1 MTWTVSVRRL
11 TLGASVILLLVLQA
25 GMAQQT
31 SITTQAPSAPAQKAP
46 QQLGSVNPE
55 NLTPLFRETATT
67 KWLADHRVRAYGW
80 LDGGYSYSSS
90 GYGLLNVAPEPTRF
104 GNEFLLNG
112 DFVPTSTAGPT
123 RLFCGR

>member
-1 MTWTVSVRRL
+1 
-11 TLGASVILLLVLQA
+11 
-25 GMAQQT
+25 MAQQT
-31 SITTQAPSAPAQKAP
+31 SISTQAPSAPAQKAP
-46 QQLGSVNPE
+46 QQFGSVNPE
-55 NLTPLFRETATT
+55 NLTPLFRETAAT

-112 DFVPTSTAGPT
+112 AWMIVERPADTKNWSWDFVPTSTADPT